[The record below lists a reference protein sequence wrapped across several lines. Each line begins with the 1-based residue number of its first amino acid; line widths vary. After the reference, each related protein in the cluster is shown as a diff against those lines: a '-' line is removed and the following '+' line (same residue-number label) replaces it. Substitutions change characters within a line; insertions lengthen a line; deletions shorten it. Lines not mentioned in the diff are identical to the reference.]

1 MRGLFSN
8 GMRPRA
14 AGLAMVLAVWFV
26 AAFGRLVHLQIL
38 NHGRLK
44 AEVLEQSQTDMEVLP
59 KRGTIYDRNGKIL
72 ARSLPAPS
80 VFFSPL
86 KSESATEQM
95 EQITR
100 LKSLLGL
107 SEKEL
112 SRIRTRL
119 QKKDTFIWIKRK
131 IDPDA
136 VGRLMG
142 LNIKGIF
149 LQDENKRA
157 YPLGTLAAHVLGGVG
172 IDDNGLAGV
181 ELQYDKLLEGEKGR
195 RLILRDAR
203 RRAFQFETLKEAVPG
218 NDLYL
223 TIDETIQ
230 YIAETELEKA
240 IAACGADWGTV
251 VISEPKTGE
260 ILAIAN
266 RPVYDPNDYPPAVPG
281 DGVNRAIQHTFEPGS
296 TFKIIT
302 AAAARELGRVGLGE
316 TYDCRKGSI
325 SVGGSLV
332 RDHKRLGIL
341 SFPEVFIESS
351 NVGAIKIAQEIGE
364 QNLYQMIKAFHFGE
378 RTGIDLPGEEYGI
391 CRPLSSWKK
400 SSLRIAIG
408 YEISVTAVQVL
419 RAMNVFATRGR
430 LIRPS
435 ISLSAGVRGLSIPG
449 NQAPLKVL
457 SEGTAAELAEI
468 FKRVV
473 EEGTGLSAR
482 LEGFDIAGKTGTAQK
497 FDEDI
502 GRYSSAKHLASF
514 VGFVP
519 ADDPVISMI
528 IVLDEPKGLMQYG
541 GQVAAPVFRD
551 ISARV
556 LRYLCAAPKPKA
568 EILVTAKMA
577 KASRP

>member
-8 GMRPRA
+8 GMRTRA
-14 AGLAMVLAVWFV
+14 LALAMVLAVWFV

-38 NHGRLK
+38 KHGRLK
-44 AEVLEQSQTDMEVLP
+44 AEVLEQSQDDMEVLP

-72 ARSLPAPS
+72 ARSLPAQS

-86 KSESATEQM
+86 KSESATGQM
-95 EQITR
+95 EQVIR
-100 LKSLLGL
+100 LKDLLGL
-107 SEKEL
+107 SEKDL

-131 IDPDA
+131 IDPEA
-136 VGRLMG
+136 AGRVMA

-149 LQDENKRA
+149 LQWENKRT

-181 ELQYDKLLEGEKGR
+181 ELQYDRLLEGEKGR

-203 RRAFQFETLKEAVPG
+203 RRSYQFETLKEAVPG
-218 NDLYL
+218 KDLYL
-223 TIDETIQ
+223 TIDETVQ

-251 VISEPKTGE
+251 IISDPKTGE
-260 ILAIAN
+260 VLAIAN

-281 DGVNRAIQHTFEPGS
+281 EGVNRAIQHTFEPGS
-296 TFKIIT
+296 TFKIVT
-302 AAAARELGRVGLGE
+302 AAAARELGKVGLGE
-316 TYDCRKGSI
+316 TYDCREGSI
-325 SVGGSLV
+325 SVGGSPV
-332 RDHKRLGIL
+332 RDHKRQGIL

-364 QNLYQMIKAFHFGE
+364 QNLFQMIKAFRFGE

-391 CRPLSSWKK
+391 CRPLSSWRK

-408 YEISVTAVQVL
+408 YEISVTAVQL
-419 RAMNVFATRGR
+419 LGAMNVFAARGR
-430 LIRPS
+430 LVRPS
-435 ISLSAGVRGLSIPG
+435 ISLGTGVGGLSG
-449 NQAPLKVL
+449 AVNQEPLKVL
-457 SEGTAAELAEI
+457 SEGTASELVEI
-468 FKRVV
+468 FMRVV
-473 EEGTGLSAR
+473 EEGTGLPAR
-482 LEGFDIAGKTGTAQK
+482 LEGFEIAAKTGTAQK
-497 FDEDI
+497 LDEEL
-502 GRYSSAKHLASF
+502 GRYSSARHLASF

-519 ADDPVISMI
+519 AHDPVISMI
-528 IVLDEPKGLMQYG
+528 VVLDEPKGLMQYG
-541 GQVAAPVFRD
+541 GQLAAPVFRD

-556 LRYLCAAPKPKA
+556 LRYLRVAPRPKT
-568 EILVTAKMA
+568 ETLVTAKMA
-577 KASRP
+577 KAIRP

>member
-8 GMRPRA
+8 GMRTRA
-14 AGLAMVLAVWFV
+14 LALAMVLAVWFV

-38 NHGRLK
+38 KHGRLK
-44 AEVLEQSQTDMEVLP
+44 AEVLEQSQDDMEVLP

-72 ARSLPAPS
+72 ARSLPAQS

-86 KSESATEQM
+86 KSESATGQM
-95 EQITR
+95 EQVIR
-100 LKSLLGL
+100 LKDLLGL
-107 SEKEL
+107 SEKDL

-131 IDPDA
+131 IDPEA
-136 VGRLMG
+136 AGRVMA

-149 LQDENKRA
+149 LQWENKRT

-181 ELQYDKLLEGEKGR
+181 ELQYDRLLEGEKGR

-203 RRAFQFETLKEAVPG
+203 RRSYQFETLKEAVPG
-218 NDLYL
+218 KDLYL
-223 TIDETIQ
+223 TIDETVQ

-251 VISEPKTGE
+251 IISDPKTGE
-260 ILAIAN
+260 VLAIAN

-281 DGVNRAIQHTFEPGS
+281 EGVNRAIQHTFEPGS
-296 TFKIIT
+296 TFKIVT
-302 AAAARELGRVGLGE
+302 AAAARELGKVGLGE
-316 TYDCRKGSI
+316 TYDCREGSI
-325 SVGGSLV
+325 SVGGSPV
-332 RDHKRLGIL
+332 RDHKRQGIL

-364 QNLYQMIKAFHFGE
+364 QNLFQMIKAFRFGE

-391 CRPLSSWKK
+391 CRPLSSWRK

-408 YEISVTAVQVL
+408 YEISVTAVQL
-419 RAMNVFATRGR
+419 LGAMNVFAARGR
-430 LIRPS
+430 LVRPS
-435 ISLSAGVRGLSIPG
+435 ISLGTGVGGRSGAV
-449 NQAPLKVL
+449 NQEPLKVL
-457 SEGTAAELAEI
+457 SEGTASELVEI
-468 FKRVV
+468 FMRVV
-473 EEGTGLSAR
+473 EEGTGLPAR
-482 LEGFDIAGKTGTAQK
+482 LEGFEIAAKTGTAQK
-497 FDEDI
+497 LDEEL
-502 GRYSSAKHLASF
+502 GRYSSARHLASF

-519 ADDPVISMI
+519 AHDPVISMI
-528 IVLDEPKGLMQYG
+528 VVLDEPKGLMQYG
-541 GQVAAPVFRD
+541 GQLAAPVFRD

-556 LRYLCAAPKPKA
+556 LRYLRVAPRPKT
-568 EILVTAKMA
+568 ETLVTAKMA
-577 KASRP
+577 KAIRP

>member
-14 AGLAMVLAVWFV
+14 VALAMVLAVWFV

-86 KSESATEQM
+86 KSESATGQM
-95 EQITR
+95 EQIAR

-131 IDPDA
+131 IDPEA

-203 RRAFQFETLKEAVPG
+203 RRAFQFETLKEAFPG

-316 TYDCRKGSI
+316 IYDCREGSI

-351 NVGAIKIAQEIGE
+351 NVGAIMIAQEIGE
-364 QNLYQMIKAFHFGE
+364 QNLYQMIKAFRFGE

-430 LIRPS
+430 LTRPS
-435 ISLSAGVRGLSIPG
+435 ISLSAGVRGLSSPG
-449 NQAPLKVL
+449 SQAPLKVL
-457 SEGTAAELAEI
+457 SEGTASELAEI

-473 EEGTGLSAR
+473 EEGTGLPAR

-497 FDEDI
+497 FDENL
-502 GRYSSAKHLASF
+502 GGYSSAKHMASF

-519 ADDPVISMI
+519 ADDPIISMI
-528 IVLDEPKGLMQYG
+528 VVLDEPKGLMQYG

>member
-1 MRGLFSN
+1 MKGLFSN

-14 AGLAMVLAVWFV
+14 LALATVLAIWFV

-72 ARSLPAPS
+72 ARSLPSPS

-86 KSESATEQM
+86 KSESATGQM
-95 EQITR
+95 EQIAR

-131 IDPDA
+131 IDPEA
-136 VGRLMG
+136 VGRLLG

-157 YPLGTLAAHVLGGVG
+157 YPLGTLAAHILGGVG

-240 IAACGADWGTV
+240 MAACGADWGTV

-266 RPVYDPNDYPPAVPG
+266 RPVYDPNDYPPVVPG

-316 TYDCRKGSI
+316 IYDCREGSI

-351 NVGAIKIAQEIGE
+351 NVGAIMIAQEIGE

-430 LIRPS
+430 LTRPS
-435 ISLSAGVRGLSIPG
+435 ISLSAGVRGLSSPG
-449 NQAPLKVL
+449 SQAPLKVL
-457 SEGTAAELAEI
+457 SEGTASELAEI

-473 EEGTGLSAR
+473 KEGTGLPAR

-497 FDEDI
+497 FDEDL
-502 GRYSSAKHLASF
+502 GGYSSAKHMASF

-519 ADDPVISMI
+519 ADDPIISMI
-528 IVLDEPKGLMQYG
+528 VVLDEPKGLMQYG
-541 GQVAAPVFRD
+541 GQLAAPVFRD

-556 LRYLCAAPKPKA
+556 LRYLYAAPKPKA

>member
-14 AGLAMVLAVWFV
+14 AALAMVLAVWFV

-72 ARSLPAPS
+72 ARSLPSPS

-86 KSESATEQM
+86 KSESATGQM
-95 EQITR
+95 EQIAR

-112 SRIRTRL
+112 SRIRIRL

-131 IDPDA
+131 IDPEA
-136 VGRLMG
+136 VGRLLG

-157 YPLGTLAAHVLGGVG
+157 YPLGTLAAHILGGVG

-240 IAACGADWGTV
+240 MAACGADWGTV

-266 RPVYDPNDYPPAVPG
+266 RPVYDPNDYPPVVPG

-316 TYDCRKGSI
+316 TYDCREGSI

-351 NVGAIKIAQEIGE
+351 NVGAIMIAQEIGE
-364 QNLYQMIKAFHFGE
+364 QNLYHMIKAFHFGE

-435 ISLSAGVRGLSIPG
+435 ISLSAGVRGLSSPG
-449 NQAPLKVL
+449 SQVPLKVL
-457 SEGTAAELAEI
+457 SEGTASELAEI

-473 EEGTGLSAR
+473 EEGTGLPAR

-497 FDEDI
+497 FDEDL
-502 GRYSSAKHLASF
+502 GGYSSAKHMASF

-519 ADDPVISMI
+519 ADDPIISMI
-528 IVLDEPKGLMQYG
+528 VVLDEPKGLMQYG
-541 GQVAAPVFRD
+541 GQLAAPVFRD

-556 LRYLCAAPKPKA
+556 LRYLYAAPKPKA

>member
-1 MRGLFSN
+1 M
-8 GMRPRA
+8 
-14 AGLAMVLAVWFV
+14 
-26 AAFGRLVHLQIL
+26 
-38 NHGRLK
+38 
-44 AEVLEQSQTDMEVLP
+44 
-59 KRGTIYDRNGKIL
+59 
-72 ARSLPAPS
+72 
-80 VFFSPL
+80 
-86 KSESATEQM
+86 
-95 EQITR
+95 
-100 LKSLLGL
+100 
-107 SEKEL
+107 
-112 SRIRTRL
+112 
-119 QKKDTFIWIKRK
+119 
-131 IDPDA
+131 
-136 VGRLMG
+136 
-142 LNIKGIF
+142 
-149 LQDENKRA
+149 
-157 YPLGTLAAHVLGGVG
+157 
-172 IDDNGLAGV
+172 
-181 ELQYDKLLEGEKGR
+181 
-195 RLILRDAR
+195 
-203 RRAFQFETLKEAVPG
+203 
-218 NDLYL
+218 
-223 TIDETIQ
+223 
-230 YIAETELEKA
+230 
-240 IAACGADWGTV
+240 AACGADWGTV

-266 RPVYDPNDYPPAVPG
+266 RPVYDPNDYPPVVPG

-316 TYDCRKGSI
+316 TYDCREGSI

-351 NVGAIKIAQEIGE
+351 NVGAIMIAQEIGE

-435 ISLSAGVRGLSIPG
+435 ISLSAGVRGLSSPG
-449 NQAPLKVL
+449 SQVPLKVL
-457 SEGTAAELAEI
+457 SEGTASELAEI

-473 EEGTGLSAR
+473 EEGTGLPAR

-497 FDEDI
+497 FDEDL
-502 GRYSSAKHLASF
+502 GGYSSAKHMASF

-519 ADDPVISMI
+519 ADDPIISMI
-528 IVLDEPKGLMQYG
+528 VVLDEPKGLMQYG
-541 GQVAAPVFRD
+541 GQLAAPVFRD

-556 LRYLCAAPKPKA
+556 LRYLYAAPKPKA

>member
-14 AGLAMVLAVWFV
+14 VALAMVLAVWFV

-44 AEVLEQSQTDMEVLP
+44 AEVLGQSQTDMEVLP
-59 KRGTIYDRNGKIL
+59 KRGTIFDRNGKIL
-72 ARSLPAPS
+72 ARSLPAQS

-86 KSESATEQM
+86 RSESATGQM
-95 EQITR
+95 EQVIR
-100 LKSLLGL
+100 LNDLLRL
-107 SEKEL
+107 TEKEL

-119 QKKDTFIWIKRK
+119 QKKDSFIWIKRK
-131 IDPDA
+131 IDPEA
-136 VGRLMG
+136 AGKVMS

-149 LQDENKRA
+149 LQEENKRS

-181 ELQYDKLLEGEKGR
+181 ELQYNPLLEGEKGR

-203 RRAFQFETLKEAVPG
+203 RRSYQFEILKEALPG
-218 NDLYL
+218 KDLYL

-230 YIAETELEKA
+230 YIAESELEKA
-240 IAACGADWGTV
+240 IATSGADWGTV
-251 VISEPKTGE
+251 VIADPKTGE
-260 ILAIAN
+260 VLAIAN

-281 DGVNRAIQHTFEPGS
+281 EGVNRAIQHTFEPGS

-302 AAAARELGRVGLGE
+302 AAAARELGKVGLGE
-316 TYDCRKGSI
+316 TYDCREGSI
-325 SVGGSLV
+325 SVGGNLV

-341 SFPEVFIESS
+341 SFPAVFIESS
-351 NVGAIKIAQEIGE
+351 NVGAIMIAQEIGE
-364 QNLYQMIKAFHFGE
+364 RNLYQMIKAFRFGE

-391 CRPLSSWKK
+391 CRPLSSWRK
-400 SSLRIAIG
+400 SSLRTAIG

-430 LIRPS
+430 LVRPS
-435 ISLSAGVRGLSIPG
+435 ISLGTGVRGLLGAG
-449 NQAPLKVL
+449 NQEPLKVI
-457 SEGTAAELAEI
+457 SEETASELAEI

-473 EEGTGLSAR
+473 EEGTGLPAK

-497 FDEDI
+497 FDEEL

-519 ADDPVISMI
+519 ADDPAICMI
-528 IVLDEPKGLMQYG
+528 VVLDEPKGLMQYG
-541 GQVAAPVFRD
+541 GQVAAPAFRD

-556 LRYLCAAPKPKA
+556 LRYLRAAPKPKA
-568 EILVTAKMA
+568 ETLVTAKMA

>member
-8 GMRPRA
+8 GMRTRA
-14 AGLAMVLAVWFV
+14 LALAMVLAVWFV

-38 NHGRLK
+38 KHGRLK
-44 AEVLEQSQTDMEVLP
+44 AEVLEQSQDDMEVLP

-72 ARSLPAPS
+72 ARSLPAQS

-86 KSESATEQM
+86 KSESATGQM
-95 EQITR
+95 EQVIR
-100 LKSLLGL
+100 LKDLLGL
-107 SEKEL
+107 SEKDL

-131 IDPDA
+131 IDPEA
-136 VGRLMG
+136 AGRVMA

-149 LQDENKRA
+149 LQWENKRT

-181 ELQYDKLLEGEKGR
+181 ELQYDRLLEGEKGR

-203 RRAFQFETLKEAVPG
+203 RRSYQFETLKEAVPG
-218 NDLYL
+218 KDLYL
-223 TIDETIQ
+223 TIDETVQ

-251 VISEPKTGE
+251 IISDPKTGE
-260 ILAIAN
+260 VLAIAN

-281 DGVNRAIQHTFEPGS
+281 EGVNRAIQHTFEPGS
-296 TFKIIT
+296 TFKIVT
-302 AAAARELGRVGLGE
+302 AAAARELGKVGLGE
-316 TYDCRKGSI
+316 TYDCREGSI
-325 SVGGSLV
+325 SVGGSPV
-332 RDHKRLGIL
+332 RDHKRQGIL

-364 QNLYQMIKAFHFGE
+364 RNLFQMIKAFRFGE

-391 CRPLSSWKK
+391 CRPLSSWRK

-408 YEISVTAVQVL
+408 YEISVTAVQL
-419 RAMNVFATRGR
+419 LGAMNVFAARGR
-430 LIRPS
+430 LVRPS
-435 ISLSAGVRGLSIPG
+435 ISLGTGVGGLSG
-449 NQAPLKVL
+449 AVNQEPLKVL
-457 SEGTAAELAEI
+457 SEGTASELVEI
-468 FKRVV
+468 FMRVV
-473 EEGTGLSAR
+473 EEGTGLPAR
-482 LEGFDIAGKTGTAQK
+482 LEGFEIAGKTGTAQK
-497 FDEDI
+497 LDEEL
-502 GRYSSAKHLASF
+502 GRYSSARHLASF

-519 ADDPVISMI
+519 AHDPVISMI
-528 IVLDEPKGLMQYG
+528 VVLDEPKGLMQYG
-541 GQVAAPVFRD
+541 GQLAAPVFRD

-556 LRYLCAAPKPKA
+556 LRYLRAAPRPKT
-568 EILVTAKMA
+568 ETLVTAKMA
-577 KASRP
+577 KAIRP

>member
-14 AGLAMVLAVWFV
+14 AALAMVLAVWFV

-72 ARSLPAPS
+72 ARSLPSPS

-86 KSESATEQM
+86 KSESATGQM
-95 EQITR
+95 EQIAR

-112 SRIRTRL
+112 SRIRIRL

-131 IDPDA
+131 IDPEA
-136 VGRLMG
+136 VGRLLG

-157 YPLGTLAAHVLGGVG
+157 YPLGTLAAHILGGVG

-240 IAACGADWGTV
+240 MAACGADWGTV

-266 RPVYDPNDYPPAVPG
+266 RPVYDPNDYPPVVPG

-316 TYDCRKGSI
+316 TYDCREGSI

-351 NVGAIKIAQEIGE
+351 NVGAIMIAQEIGE
-364 QNLYQMIKAFHFGE
+364 QNLYHMIKAFHFGE

-435 ISLSAGVRGLSIPG
+435 ISLSAGVRGLSSPG
-449 NQAPLKVL
+449 SQVPPKVL
-457 SEGTAAELAEI
+457 SEGTASELAEI

-473 EEGTGLSAR
+473 EEGTGLPAR

-497 FDEDI
+497 FDEDL
-502 GRYSSAKHLASF
+502 GGYSSAKHMASF

-519 ADDPVISMI
+519 ADDPIISMI
-528 IVLDEPKGLMQYG
+528 VVLDEPKGLMQYG
-541 GQVAAPVFRD
+541 GQLAAPVFRD

-556 LRYLCAAPKPKA
+556 LRYLYAAPKPKA

>member
-1 MRGLFSN
+1 MRGLFTN

-14 AGLAMVLAVWFV
+14 VALALGLAVWFV
-26 AAFGRLVHLQIL
+26 AAFVRLVDLQIL

-44 AEVLEQSQTDMEVLP
+44 AEVLGQSQTDMEVLP
-59 KRGTIYDRNGKIL
+59 KRGTIFDRNGKIL
-72 ARSLPAPS
+72 ARSLPAQS

-86 KSESATEQM
+86 KSEPAAKQM
-95 EQITR
+95 EQVMR
-100 LKSLLGL
+100 LKDLVHL

-112 SRIRTRL
+112 SRIQIRL
-119 QKKDTFIWIKRK
+119 QKKESFIWIKRK
-131 IDPDA
+131 IDPEMA
-136 VGRLMG
+136 SLVMG

-149 LQDENKRA
+149 LQEENKRS

-181 ELQYDKLLEGEKGR
+181 ELQYNPLLEGEKGR

-203 RRAFQFETLKEAVPG
+203 RRSYQFETLKEAVPG

-240 IAACGADWGTV
+240 IASTGAEWGTV
-251 VISEPKTGE
+251 IIADPKTGE

-266 RPVYDPNDYPPAVPG
+266 RPVYDPNDYPPSVTG
-281 DGVNRAIQHTFEPGS
+281 EGVNRAIQHTFEPGS

-316 TYDCRKGSI
+316 IYDCREGSI

-332 RDHKRLGIL
+332 ADHKRMGIL
-341 SFPEVFIESS
+341 SFPGVFIESS

-364 QNLYQMIKAFHFGE
+364 RNLYQMIKTFGFGV

-419 RAMNVFATRGR
+419 RAMNVFATHGR
-430 LIRPS
+430 LVRPS
-435 ISLSAGVRGLSIPG
+435 IFLGTGTRGPSGPG
-449 NQAPLKVL
+449 KQESMKVL
-457 SEGTAAELAEI
+457 SEQTASELTEI
-468 FKRVV
+468 FRRVV
-473 EEGTGLSAR
+473 DEGTGVTAKLG
-482 LEGFDIAGKTGTAQK
+482 GFEIAGKTGTTQK
-497 FDEDI
+497 FDEDL

-519 ADDPVISMI
+519 ADDPVLCMI
-528 IVLDEPKGLMQYG
+528 VVLDEPKGLEQYG
-541 GQVAAPVFRD
+541 GQVAAPAFRD

-556 LRYLCAAPKPKA
+556 LRYLRAAPKPKA
-568 EILVTAKMA
+568 GILVTAKMA
-577 KASRP
+577 KARRP

>member
-14 AGLAMVLAVWFV
+14 AALAMVLAVWFV

-72 ARSLPAPS
+72 ARSLPSPS

-86 KSESATEQM
+86 KSESATGQM
-95 EQITR
+95 EQIAR

-112 SRIRTRL
+112 SRIRIRL

-131 IDPDA
+131 IDPEA
-136 VGRLMG
+136 VGRLLG

-157 YPLGTLAAHVLGGVG
+157 YPLGTLAAHILGGVG

-240 IAACGADWGTV
+240 MAACGADWGTV

-266 RPVYDPNDYPPAVPG
+266 RPVYDPNDYPPVVPG

-316 TYDCRKGSI
+316 TYDCREGSI

-351 NVGAIKIAQEIGE
+351 NVGAIMIAQEIGE

-435 ISLSAGVRGLSIPG
+435 ISLSAGVRGLSSPG
-449 NQAPLKVL
+449 SQVPLKVL
-457 SEGTAAELAEI
+457 SEGTASELAEI

-473 EEGTGLSAR
+473 EEGTGLPAR

-497 FDEDI
+497 FDEDL
-502 GRYSSAKHLASF
+502 GGYSSAKHMASF

-519 ADDPVISMI
+519 ADDPIISMI
-528 IVLDEPKGLMQYG
+528 VVLDEPKGLMQYG
-541 GQVAAPVFRD
+541 GQLAAPVFRD

-556 LRYLCAAPKPKA
+556 LRYLYAAPKPKA

>member
-14 AGLAMVLAVWFV
+14 LALAMILAVWFV

-44 AEVLEQSQTDMEVLP
+44 AEVLEQSQNDMEVLP

-72 ARSLPAPS
+72 ARSLPAQS

-86 KSESATEQM
+86 KSESASAQM
-95 EQITR
+95 EQVVR
-100 LKSLLGL
+100 LKDLLGL

-119 QKKDTFIWIKRK
+119 QKRDPFIWIKRK
-131 IDPDA
+131 IDPEA
-136 VGRLMG
+136 AGRVMG

-149 LQDENKRA
+149 LQEENKRS
-157 YPLGTLAAHVLGGVG
+157 YPLETLAAHVLGGVG

-181 ELQYDKLLEGEKGR
+181 ELQYDRLLEGEKGR

-203 RRAFQFETLKEAVPG
+203 RRSYQIETLKEAVPG
-218 NDLYL
+218 KDLFL

-230 YIAETELEKA
+230 YIAESELEKA
-240 IAACGADWGTV
+240 IAICGADWGTV
-251 VISEPKTGE
+251 VIADPKTGE
-260 ILAIAN
+260 VLAIAN
-266 RPVYDPNDYPPAVPG
+266 RPVYDPNNYPPAVPG
-281 DGVNRAIQHTFEPGS
+281 EGVNRAIQHTFEPGS
-296 TFKIIT
+296 TFKIVT
-302 AAAARELGRVGLGE
+302 AAAARELGQVGLGE
-316 TYDCRKGSI
+316 TYDCREGSI

-332 RDHKRLGIL
+332 RDHKRMGIL

-364 QNLYQMIKAFHFGE
+364 RNLYQMIKTFHFGE
-378 RTGIDLPGEEYGI
+378 RTGIDLPGEEFGI
-391 CRPLSSWKK
+391 CRPLSSWRK

-430 LIRPS
+430 LVRPS
-435 ISLSAGVRGLSIPG
+435 ISLDVEVRGISG
-449 NQAPLKVL
+449 AENQELPKVL
-457 SEGTAAELAEI
+457 SERTASELAEI
-468 FKRVV
+468 FKRAV
-473 EEGTGLSAR
+473 EEGTGLPAR

-497 FDEDI
+497 FDEEL

-528 IVLDEPKGLMQYG
+528 VVLDEPKSLMQYG

-556 LRYLCAAPKPKA
+556 LRYLRAAPKPKA
-568 EILVTAKMA
+568 ETLVTAKMA